1 MLLNAPNES
10 LCMHNDRQVTQSLK
24 TYELAGKLI
33 PGWTQL
39 ISRRASQFAN
49 GVSPIYAQC
58 AKGARFTDIDGNSY
72 IDWVSAVGAIIL
84 GHADKVVD
92 QAVKEQ
98 INRGSLYSLNSP
110 LEVELAEELVDTIP
124 SAEMVR
130 YTKGGGEACAVA
142 VRIARGT
149 SGREKILFCG
159 YHGWH
164 DWYQAANYLVNPED
178 GEFPFSGIEPIGVP
192 QVLAN
197 TVIPFAYG
205 NLTMLEDLLKNNQN
219 QVAAIMM
226 EPIRSA
232 LPDPG
237 YLEGV
242 KALAQKHDVILIF
255 DEVSCGWRLS
265 IGGVQ
270 KYLNVVPDMTVV
282 AKAMSNGYPMGAVV
296 GLRNVMEPAD
306 RMFISSSYWSDN
318 IGLVAALTTIR
329 ELKQRDSETRFK
341 EIGDKL
347 IKGINEAITD
357 LGLSG
362 MCSGL
367 YTNPTINL
375 DLPDDTLG
383 SKVNTLFI
391 QEMSS
396 RGVLCYTSL
405 TPTLAHTEED
415 INLTI
420 QAITD
425 TLVVIQSGL
434 ESGDIDSLLTC
445 NIKKD
450 PFRRLVR

>member
-1 MLLNAPNES
+1 
-10 LCMHNDRQVTQSLK
+10 MHDYPQVTQSLK
-24 TYELAGKLI
+24 TYERAGKLI

-39 ISRRASQFAN
+39 ISRRARQFAN
-49 GVSPIYAQC
+49 GVSPIYAKC
-58 AKGARFTDIDGNSY
+58 AKGARFIDIDGNEY

-84 GHADKVVD
+84 GHADEIVD

-98 INRGSLYSLNSP
+98 IDRGSLYSLNSP
-110 LEVELAEELVDTIP
+110 LEIELAEELVDTIP

-178 GEFPFSGIEPIGVP
+178 GEFPFAGIEPIGVP
-192 QVLAN
+192 QVLSN
-197 TVIPFAYG
+197 TVIPFTYG
-205 NLTMLEDLLKNNQN
+205 DLTMLEELLKTNQS
-219 QVAAIMM
+219 QIAAIMM

-232 LPDPG
+232 LPDLG

-242 KALAQKHDVILIF
+242 KALAQKYDVILIF

-296 GLRNVMEPAD
+296 GSRTVMEPAD

-329 ELKQRDSETRFK
+329 ELKQRNSETRFK
-341 EIGDKL
+341 EIGEKL
-347 IKGINEAITD
+347 SKEIDRAIAD
-357 LGLSG
+357 VGLLGA
-362 MCSGL
+362 CTGL

-375 DLPDDTLG
+375 DLPDDTLAP
-383 SKVNTLFI
+383 KVKTLFI

-396 RGVLCYTSL
+396 RGILCYT
-405 TPTLAHTEED
+405 TFKPTLAHTEED
-415 INLTI
+415 INLTVR
-420 QAITD
+420 AITD

-434 ESGDIDSLLTC
+434 ESGDIDNLLAC
-445 NIKKD
+445 DIKQD